1 MDFYELNKKFSYLLE
16 SIEEA
21 IIPSQL
27 SPEGASK
34 VGQSRRGYKKLTQ
47 EILAKQKKI
56 VNFHTMSPMEKERV
70 RKELGF
76 GKKSSGKQEG
86 GYEMVRGSMI
96 DPNTL
101 IELFWDYNEIQNK
114 ALPEEEKVRN
124 FIYIPSAH
132 ITKEVFV
139 DSFGVA
145 DGSTHSELQDDTT
158 LQNTFRKIISHA
170 DSTGNWEDVDMYHGR
185 IATIPKEIDSEIIST
200 KSYEDDDRTEIRTLL
215 NKKYSGKR
223 IMAMWEDTPIDI
235 LHHIL
240 DISNESVSS
249 IHMPTF
255 QS

>member
-1 MDFYELNKKFSYLLE
+1 MDFYDSLNKFQMLLE
-16 SIEEA
+16 SMNEA
-21 IIPSQL
+21 IVSSQL
-27 SPEGASK
+27 SPEGASL
-34 VGQSRRGYKKLTQ
+34 VGKSRKGHKKLNS

-56 VNFHTMSPMEKERV
+56 ANFHTLSPMEKEKI

-76 GKKSSGKQEG
+76 GKKTSGKNEG
-86 GYEMVRGSMI
+86 GYEIVRGSMI

-124 FIYIPSAH
+124 FIYVPPTN

-185 IATIPKEIDSEIIST
+185 IVTIPNEIDSEIIST

-235 LHHIL
+235 LQRIL
-240 DISNESVSS
+240 EVSNESVSS

-255 QS
+255 Q